1 MYARPGASR
10 LLKVWLFYVLVG
22 VAGAGAVVA
31 LVPSSRAAGKAAA
44 DSTLATATSAPAEA
58 GSATPTGTP
67 VGTPAGTQAET
78 PTASPPTDIATE
90 ATPPAVTTDAAAD
103 NARSRVNALRDKD
116 APSSLAS
123 RAVSFFGLFA
133 LVGICWLMS
142 DNKRKVDWKLV
153 AWGLGLQL
161 AFGILVLKTAPGLWV
176 FEQLNTATLA
186 VIGFAGQGTNFLFSS
201 YITGKIESSLVNFA
215 LNVLPTIIFFSS
227 LMTLG
232 YYLGIMQVIVNF
244 FAGIMQKTMKCSGA
258 ETLSTAANIFVGQ
271 TEAPLVVKPYVKD
284 MTNSE
289 LLCIMVGGFAN
300 TAGSVLAAYVGML
313 HSYFPDIAGHLI
325 AQSVMSAP
333 AALVCAKIVMPETGK
348 PITGG
353 ANVKMPK
360 EDIDANA
367 LDAAARGASEGL
379 ALAVNVAA
387 MLLAFIALIALGN
400 AILTKL
406 STMVGGP
413 ALTIERLLGFVGAPI
428 AWLMG
433 VPLHDCWTVGKLIGV
448 KTGVNEFVAYL
459 QLADILKA
467 GDGLSYRSVIIAS
480 YALSGFSNFSSI
492 AIQIGGIS
500 GIAPTRRHD
509 LAKLG
514 LKAMIVGSIA
524 TFMTATVAGVLID

>member
-1 MYARPGASR
+1 MYGRPGASR
-10 LLKVWLFYVLVG
+10 LLKVWLFYVLIG
-22 VAGAGAVVA
+22 VLGAGAVVA
-31 LVPSSRAAGKAAA
+31 LAPSSRAAGRTAA
-44 DSTLATATSAPAEA
+44 DSTLAVATVSESTVAKAPAETLA
-58 GSATPTGTP
+58 A
-67 VGTPAGTQAET
+67 A
-78 PTASPPTDIATE
+78 ASE
-90 ATPPAVTTDAAAD
+90 PPAASEPAAAAPAPVD
-103 NARSRVNALRDKD
+103 DARGRVKALRAKD
-116 APSSLAS
+116 APSSLAG
-123 RAVSFFGLFA
+123 RAVSFLGLFA
-133 LVGICWLMS
+133 MVGICWLMS
-142 DNKRKVDWKLV
+142 DNRRKVDWKLV
-153 AWGLGLQL
+153 AWGLALQL

-176 FEQLNTATLA
+176 FEKLNTGTLA

-232 YYLGIMQVIVNF
+232 YYLGIMQVVVNF

-348 PITGG
+348 PVTGG
-353 ANVKMPK
+353 AGVKMPK
-360 EDIDANA
+360 ENIDANA

-413 ALTIERLLGFVGAPI
+413 PLTIERILGFVGAPI

-524 TFMTATVAGVLID
+524 TFMTATVAGVLIS